1 MSMDPKPTPHQGKTA
16 ATPSKKATDGTEG
29 DLWDLE
35 SDISGTNSPQV
46 DSPDL
51 ADNIPARR
59 ETTSNIRS
67 TKPTKREIEVPVA
80 ATTTPSADPE
90 TADSSAPLAA
100 PLSPAP
106 PTADDEKSAA
116 EEEAPGDSGAPVKP
130 PTLPSFT
137 KTERIALSALFG
149 VLVLAAVM
157 AISFFFNRV
166 PTRPIIPEKPD
177 FPISGKLIEIRSAS
191 TYWRKPITTGDN
203 PETVRRG
210 TAFIPVLRLSLH
222 AEPCAIRIFFRDQD
236 GVVVGDAINR
246 MVSGD
251 QDIEIPAT
259 AGFDDIG
266 MHAAYRTGEQLL
278 WTVHILEGPNL
289 SADRKEFRKIL
300 ETQVSTDVR

>member
-1 MSMDPKPTPHQGKTA
+1 MSKDQKPTPPQGKTA
-16 ATPSKKATDGTEG
+16 ATPSKKATDGTEA
-29 DLWDLE
+29 DLWDLD
-35 SDISGTNSPQV
+35 SDLSGTDSTQV
-46 DSPDL
+46 ESQDV

-67 TKPTKREIEVPVA
+67 RKPTKREIEVPIAPA
-80 ATTTPSADPE
+80 ATPSADPE
-90 TADSSAPLAA
+90 TDELGDTLDAPV
-100 PLSPAP
+100 SPAP
-106 PTADDEKSAA
+106 PTADDEEPDA
-116 EEEAPGDSGAPVKP
+116 EEEDPSDSGAPVNP
-130 PTLPSFT
+130 PKLPSFT
-137 KTERIALSALFG
+137 KTERIAVSALFG
-149 VLVLAAVM
+149 ALALAAVM
-157 AISFFFNRV
+157 AISFFSNRV

-222 AEPCAIRIFFRDQD
+222 SESCAIRIFFRDQD

-246 MVSGD
+246 LVSGD

-266 MHAAYRTGEQLL
+266 MHAAYRTGEQLP
-278 WTVHILEGPNL
+278 WTVHILEGPSR
-289 SADRKEFRKIL
+289 SADRKDFRKIL